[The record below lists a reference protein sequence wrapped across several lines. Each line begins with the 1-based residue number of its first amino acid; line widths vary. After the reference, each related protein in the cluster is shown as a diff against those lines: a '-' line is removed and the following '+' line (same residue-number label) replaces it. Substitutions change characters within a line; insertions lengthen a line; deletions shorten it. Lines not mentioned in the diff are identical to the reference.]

1 MAQIIRQSTAITV
14 AIGPFLDS
22 TDGVTAETG
31 LTITQPD
38 IRLSKNGAAF
48 AQKSAAQTLSHMENG
63 YYSLSLST
71 TDTDAVGRLTL
82 HVAESGALPVF
93 YEFQV
98 VEEVVYDALFVAAAT
113 GALPVAAGGIV
124 AASFGAGAIDAA
136 AIAANAI
143 GSSEIADGAITA
155 AKLASDAI
163 ADTKIASGAITSAKI
178 AADAIGASQ
187 IATNAITAGKVA
199 TDAVGAAQLATD
211 AVTEISAAVLAA
223 LKGQDRRG
231 TAQGAGS
238 GSNTLVLA
246 AGDSA
251 VDDFYNGGLVVVLEG
266 AGTAVPVAERTRR
279 ITDYVNSTNQITV
292 DANWADAVDNT
303 TVYLIVGG

>member
-14 AIGPFLDS
+14 AVGPFLDS

-38 IRLSKNGAAF
+38 VRLSKNGGAF
-48 AQKSAAQTLSHMENG
+48 AQKSAAGTATHMENG
-63 YYSLSLST
+63 YYSVSLST
-71 TDTDAVGRLTL
+71 TDTDTVGRLTL

-98 VEEVVYDALFVAAAT
+98 VEEAVYDALFVASAT
-113 GALPVAAGGIV
+113 GALPVSSGGI
-124 AASFGAGAIDAA
+124 ASTAFASGAITAA
-136 AIAANAI
+136 AIAADAI

-155 AKLASDAI
+155 AKLASSAITADKIASDAI
-163 ADTKIASGAITSAKI
+163 AAAKIASGAITSAKL
-178 AADAIGASQ
+178 AADAIGAS
-187 IATNAITAGKVA
+187 
-199 TDAVGAAQLATD
+199 QLATD
-211 AVTEISAAVLAA
+211 AVTEISAGVLSVM
-223 LKGQDRRG
+223 KGQDRRG
-231 TAQGAGS
+231 TAGGAGS

-251 VDDFYNGGLVVVLEG
+251 VDDHYNGGLVVILEG
-266 AGTAVPVAERTRR
+266 AGSAVPVTERTRR

-292 DANWADAVDNT
+292 DTNWADAVDNT